1 MATVASLPPPADHFS
16 LEASDLLQ
24 NLSLDSQATE
34 AKISEP
40 AKKANAVT
48 TKLQSTDRTRTT
60 TPSLKDST
68 MPYHPNGYASSAY
81 YYGGYGGLEWGNNMN
96 SVVYGYGYAPYN
108 TYSTAGSPTVG
119 SGQLYEQQYQ
129 YPPYFKQLTP
139 KSGTP
144 YMPNSAVPS
153 KGGVSTTKDA
163 DQKSSP
169 VGTANGISNGI
180 LSSVGLKENN
190 LSDFSKYQN
199 SSLNV
204 KGSYEGYP
212 DAVYGFDGLMS
223 PIPWLEGSTFSNG
236 QAKGMT
242 GNTVNRTPSS
252 KNQISRPNSPYMGLL
267 PRLGYGL
274 DTARGLSGMY
284 ANDLYGH
291 NWNTYG
297 LGMGFGSNSF
307 GMARNGYGW
316 TSLQNKCKSRGRGST
331 FRYGNQDI
339 DGLEELNKGPRGKS
353 YKAGV
358 SVALNKAND
367 EKDSTSTI
375 PEGEQHSGADIID
388 NYSDAKFFIIKSYS
402 EDDVHKSVKYNVWAS
417 TPNGNKK
424 LNAAYQEAQEK
435 ASGCPVFLLFSVN
448 ASGQFV
454 GLAEMVGPVDFDKNV
469 EYWQQDK
476 WTGCFPV
483 KWHIVKDVPNSLL
496 KHITLENNENKPV
509 TNSRDTQEVKLE
521 EGLKL
526 IKLFKDH
533 SGRTCLLDDFEFY
546 EDRQKTIEEV
556 KAKRQ
561 TRKKVLEEKPTDGR
575 NDGTE
580 EALVKSPESL
590 GTALDLVK
598 EPTPIDQSD
607 EQVKPLENGSVAE
620 AGDDVKGPQ
629 PVVEESEVI
638 VTK

>member
-1 MATVASLPPPADHFS
+1 MATVASLSPPADQ
-16 LEASDLLQ
+16 ASDLLQ
-24 NLSLDSQATE
+24 NLSLDSQAKDV
-34 AKISEP
+34 KISEP
-40 AKKANAVT
+40 PKKANAVT
-48 TKLQSTDRTRTT
+48 GKLQSTDRTRST

-68 MPYHPNGYASSAY
+68 MPYHPNGYSSSAY

-108 TYSTAGSPTVG
+108 TYSTTGSPTVG

-129 YPPYFKQLTP
+129 YPPYFKQLAP
-139 KSGTP
+139 KTGSP

-153 KGGVSTTKDA
+153 NGGVSTIKDA

-169 VGTANGISNGI
+169 VGTANGISNST
-180 LSSVGLKENN
+180 LTSVGLKENN

-199 SSLNV
+199 SSLNA
-204 KGSYEGYP
+204 KGSYEGYT
-212 DAVYGFDGLMS
+212 DAIYGFDGLMS

-236 QAKGMT
+236 QAKGTGYT
-242 GNTVNRTPSS
+242 GNRTLSS
-252 KNQISRPNSPYMGLL
+252 KNQISRPSSPYMGLL

-274 DTARGLSGMY
+274 DTSRGLSGMY
-284 ANDLYGH
+284 SNDLYGH

-297 LGMGFGSNSF
+297 LGMGFGSNTF
-307 GMARNGYGW
+307 GMSRNGYGW
-316 TSLQNKCKSRGRGST
+316 TSVQNKFKPRGRGSN

-358 SVALNKAND
+358 NVGLNKAND
-367 EKDSTSTI
+367 EKDTTSAV
-375 PEGEQHSGADIID
+375 PEGEQRSGADMLD

-424 LNAAYQEAQEK
+424 LDAAYQEAQEI
-435 ASGCPVFLLFSVN
+435 ATGCPVFLLFSVN

-454 GLAEMVGPVDFDKNV
+454 GLAEMVGPVDFEKNV

-509 TNSRDTQEVKLE
+509 TNSRDTQEVKLD

-533 SGRTCLLDDFEFY
+533 SSKTCLLDDFEFY

-561 TRKKVLEEKPTDGR
+561 IRKKVLEEKPTDGV
-575 NDGTE
+575 E

-590 GTALDLVK
+590 GTTLDVK
-598 EPTPIDQSD
+598 EPTSVDQSD
-607 EQVKPLENGSVAE
+607 EQVKPLENGTVAE
-620 AGDDVKGPQ
+620 AGDGLKSPQ
-629 PVVEESEVI
+629 SVVEESKVAE
-638 VTK
+638 TN

>member
-1 MATVASLPPPADHFS
+1 MATVSLSPPADQ
-16 LEASDLLQ
+16 AADLLQ
-24 NLSLDSQATE
+24 TLSLDSQAE
-34 AKISEP
+34 GKISEP
-40 AKKANAVT
+40 AKKPNVATA
-48 TKLQSTDRTRTT
+48 KLQSTDRSRST

-68 MPYHPNGYASSAY
+68 MPYHPNGYTSSAY
-81 YYGGYGGLEWGNNMN
+81 YYGGYGGLEWGNNLN

-108 TYSTAGSPTVG
+108 TYSTSGSPVPTVG

-129 YPPYFKQLTP
+129 YPPYFKQMTP
-139 KSGTP
+139 KSGSP
-144 YMPNSAVPS
+144 YTPNSAVPS
-153 KGGVSTTKDA
+153 QGGVSTTKDA
-163 DQKSSP
+163 DQKSSS
-169 VGTANGISNGI
+169 VGTPNGISNGV
-180 LSSVGLKENN
+180 LTSAGLKENN

-204 KGSYEGYP
+204 KSSYEGYP
-212 DAVYGFDGLMS
+212 DTLYGFDGLVS
-223 PIPWLEGSTFSNG
+223 PIPWLEGPTFSNG
-236 QAKGMT
+236 QTKGMT

-252 KNQISRPNSPYMGLL
+252 KNQISRPNSPFMGLL
-267 PRLGYGL
+267 PRLGYGM
-274 DTARGLSGMY
+274 DTARGLSGVY
-284 ANDLYGH
+284 TNDLYGH
-291 NWNTYG
+291 NWNPYG

-307 GMARNGYGW
+307 GMTRNGYGW
-316 TSLQNKCKSRGRGST
+316 TSLQNKYKSRGRGST

-339 DGLEELNKGPRGKS
+339 DGLDELNKGPRGKS
-353 YKAGV
+353 YKTGV
-358 SVALNKAND
+358 NMPLNKAND
-367 EKDSTSTI
+367 EKDTISII
-375 PEGEQHSGADIID
+375 PEREHRSGADIHD

-435 ASGCPVFLLFSVN
+435 SGGCAVFLFFSVN

-454 GLAEMVGPVDFDKNV
+454 GLAEMVGPVDFNKNV

-533 SGRTCLLDDFEFY
+533 SGKTCLLDDFEFY

-561 TRKKVLEEKPTDGR
+561 TRKKKVLEEKPTDTR

-580 EALVKSPESL
+580 EALKSPESL
-590 GTALDLVK
+590 GTALDMIK
-598 EPTPIDQSD
+598 EPTPIDNSD
-607 EQVKPLENGSVAE
+607 EQLKPLENGLVAE
-620 AGDDVKGPQ
+620 AGDGLKGPE
-629 PVVEESEVI
+629 PVVSESEVI